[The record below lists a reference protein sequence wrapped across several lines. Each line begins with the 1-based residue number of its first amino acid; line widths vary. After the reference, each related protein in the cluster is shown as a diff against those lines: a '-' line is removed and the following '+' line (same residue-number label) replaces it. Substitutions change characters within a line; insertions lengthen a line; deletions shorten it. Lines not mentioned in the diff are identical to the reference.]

1 MSPDGLQPDNAGSR
15 RFVSRGGLKLEH
27 ALRSFALDVRGWTC
41 ADLGCST
48 GGFVDCLL
56 KHGAARV
63 FAVDTGYGV
72 LDWSLR
78 KDIRVVVMERTNA
91 MHVMLPEPVELVTID
106 VAWTR
111 QKHILPTAARLV
123 KPGGRV
129 VTLIKPHYE
138 ASASQLVRG
147 ILRAEH
153 LHAVLASVDD
163 DISAAGFETLAL
175 TESPILGSKG
185 NREVLALLR
194 HAAAPHRLAP

>member
-1 MSPDGLQPDNAGSR
+1 VSSDGVQPGLADAR

-27 ALRSFALDVRGWTC
+27 ALRSFSLDVGGLSC

-56 KHGAARV
+56 QHGAKRV

-78 KDIRVVVMERTNA
+78 KDARVVVMERTNA
-91 MHVMLPEPVELVTID
+91 MHVMLPEQVDLVSID
-106 VAWTR
+106 VAWTK
-111 QKHILPTAARLV
+111 QKHVLPSAARLV
-123 KPGGRV
+123 KPEGRV

-147 ILRAEH
+147 ILRPEH
-153 LHAVLASVDD
+153 LAGVLARVDED
-163 DISAAGFETLAL
+163 MIAAGFETLAL
-175 TESPILGSKG
+175 TESPIRGSKG

-194 HAAAPHRLAP
+194 LAH

>member
-1 MSPDGLQPDNAGSR
+1 MSDDGLQPRVADAR

-27 ALRSFALDVRGWTC
+27 ALRSFALEVHGLVC
-41 ADLGCST
+41 ADLGCNT

-56 KHGAARV
+56 QHGATKV

-78 KDIRVVVMERTNA
+78 KDSRVVVMERTNA
-91 MHVMLPEPVELVTID
+91 MHVMLPEPVDLVSID

-111 QKHILPTAARLV
+111 QKHILPGAARLL
-123 KPGGRV
+123 KPDGFV
-129 VTLIKPHYE
+129 VALIKPHYE

-147 ILRAEH
+147 ILQPEH
-153 LHAVLASVDD
+153 LAGVLAGVDE
-163 DISAAGFETLAL
+163 DIIAAGFETLAM
-175 TESPILGSKG
+175 TESPICGSKG

-194 HAAAPHRLAP
+194 RAR